1 MSNHIIF
8 RLLSEE
14 DRIAVENFNPG
25 IEPVSLEIPYYNV
38 VGKYCPFDLQKILT
52 KEHLTELKKEAKAF
66 PGKTSEKLKFLD
78 KLKTKKA
85 TELASTMKLFF
96 KVNMYPSFYPITSGD
111 ELTKKELTV
120 NQYLDVSGAW
130 GGVRTTHGIHG
141 FFTYDTD
148 DRRTREPY
156 FYDDYG
162 YWDGVRPRETGGNLR
177 DEPKHIFI
185 NKFKAVD
192 NNGGLSSVGN
202 FDKLFYKYDISS
214 GENVTVNY
222 IDCKGGEAT
231 YTMGDDKGG
240 VTFGDSATCD
250 GFEGVID
257 EDKIRYARLGK
268 LMPSLSLTEYSDR
281 KEEINFR
288 GKGAMTG
295 FHVKMPECSFDYA
308 TLDGNRYEH
317 LDKVVEET
325 NQTLE
330 GWRQGRQTK
339 QFHKGF
345 FGEIHKGVLEYFKE
359 ELENG
364 EDSSA
369 FIFDLIGELSSE
381 GRSRPSMGSSESRA
395 KKRRK

>member
-14 DRIAVENFNPG
+14 DRVAVENFNPG
-25 IEPVSLEIPYYNV
+25 IEPVSLEIPYNKI
-38 VGKYCPFDLQKILT
+38 VGKYCPFELQKLLT
-52 KEHLTELKKEAKAF
+52 KEHLTELKKEAKAY

-85 TELASTMKLFF
+85 TELARTIKLFF
-96 KVNMYPSFYPITSGD
+96 KVNIYPSFYPITSGD

-281 KEEINFR
+281 K
-288 GKGAMTG
+288 GAMTG
-295 FHVKMPECSFDYA
+295 LHVKMPECSFDYA

-325 NQTLE
+325 NGILE
-330 GWRQGRQTK
+330 GWRQGHQTK
-339 QFHKGF
+339 QLHKGF

-381 GRSRPSMGSSESRA
+381 GRSRPSMSSSGPSA
-395 KKRRK
+395 KRRRK

>member
-14 DRIAVENFNPG
+14 DRVAVETFNPG
-25 IEPVSLEIPYYNV
+25 IEPVSLEIPYNKI
-38 VGKYCPFDLQKILT
+38 VGKYCPFELHKILT
-52 KEHLTELKKEAKAF
+52 KEHLTELKKEAKAY

-85 TELASTMKLFF
+85 TELASNMKLFF
-96 KVNMYPSFYPITSGD
+96 KVNIYPSFYPITSGD
-111 ELTKKELTV
+111 ELKKKELTV

-141 FFTYDTD
+141 FFTYDND
-148 DRRTREPY
+148 DTSTRVPY

-162 YWDGVRPRETGGNLR
+162 YWDGVRLRETGGNLR

-185 NKFKAVD
+185 NKFKAEDD
-192 NNGGLSSVGN
+192 NGELSTIGN

-222 IDCKGGEAT
+222 VDCKGGEAS
-231 YTMGDDKGG
+231 YTMGDDKGD

-250 GFEGVID
+250 DFEGVVD
-257 EDKIRYARLGK
+257 EDRIRYARLGK

-325 NQTLE
+325 NRTLE

-339 QFHKGF
+339 QLHKGF

-369 FIFDLIGELSSE
+369 FIFDLIEELSSE
-381 GRSRPSMGSSESRA
+381 ERSPPSRSSSEQTA
-395 KKRRK
+395 KRQKR